1 MLTDYCHYI
10 FVLTPERLLY
20 LLISYPN
27 ININYLFIDEAHKIS
42 ARDGRSAFYYKVVD
56 MLAERPIK
64 PHIIFASPNIPNPE
78 VYLKLVPGAPIDQ
91 SAALSTSYSPVSQLK
106 YLVDLVQHRVQLFNE
121 RKQEMMFIKDLNAT
135 ASIPDTI
142 KEIISHSNK
151 KQSIVYFNSRDTAIE
166 YAVNYAD
173 SLHPKNDPVLDA
185 LAKEMLDYLFHHS
198 EWKDHIAFKGGTSL
212 SKAYGLIER
221 FSEDID
227 LILDWRV
234 LGYVIN
240 EPWEERSNTKQDIF
254 NKEANTRA
262 EVFLHDTFLPSI
274 VADLTAELGENIRCF
289 IDENDPQTV
298 KIAYPNSFADMS
310 ILQEIRLEIG
320 ALAAWTPV
328 KSTDITPYAAQEYGR
343 LFTQPSTN
351 ILTVLPE
358 RTFWEKVTILH
369 REAFR
374 SKERPFPSR
383 YSRHYYDLY
392 RMMQTEVKNNA
403 LADNDLLTRVVDF
416 KDKFYRCPWARY
428 DLAKRGTMRLMP
440 PEYNLNKLRA
450 DYEHMQNM
458 LFGNKPSFD
467 EILDGIT
474 KLEMEINQV

>member
-1 MLTDYCHYI
+1 MRNIAKINENDRKALFHNTAAKMGMTD
-10 FVLTPERLLY
+10 
-20 LLISYPN
+20 
-27 ININYLFIDEAHKIS
+27 A
-42 ARDGRSAFYYKVVD
+42 
-56 MLAERPIK
+56 
-64 PHIIFASPNIPNPE
+64 IIE
-78 VYLKLVPGAPIDQ
+78 
-91 SAALSTSYSPVSQLK
+91 
-106 YLVDLVQHRVQLFNE
+106 
-121 RKQEMMFIKDLNAT
+121 KDFW
-135 ASIPDTI
+135 
-142 KEIISHSNK
+142 
-151 KQSIVYFNSRDTAIE
+151 VCY
-166 YAVNYAD
+166 
-173 SLHPKNDPVLDA
+173 
-185 LAKEMLDYLFHHS
+185 MLDYLFHRCA
-198 EWKDHIAFKGGTSL
+198 WKDNIAFKGGTSL

-234 LGYVIN
+234 LGYGIN

-262 EVFLHDTFLPSI
+262 EVFLRDTFLSSI
-274 VADLTAELGENIRCF
+274 VADLTTELGENIKCF
-289 IDENDPQTV
+289 IDDDDPQTV
-298 KIAYPNSFADMS
+298 KIVYPNSFADMS

-328 KSTDITPYAAQEYGR
+328 KVADITPYAAQEYSR
-343 LFTQPSTN
+343 LFKQPSTD

-374 SKERPFPSR
+374 ADDRPFPSR

-392 RMMQTEVKNNA
+392 RMMKTEVKNNA

-440 PEYNLNKLRA
+440 PEYNLEKLRD

-467 EILDGIT
+467 EILAGIV
-474 KLEMEINQV
+474 KLEAELNRGDVK

>member
-1 MLTDYCHYI
+1 M
-10 FVLTPERLLY
+10 R
-20 LLISYPN
+20 N
-27 ININYLFIDEAHKIS
+27 IAK
-42 ARDGRSAFYYKVVD
+42 
-56 MLAERPIK
+56 
-64 PHIIFASPNIPNPE
+64 
-78 VYLKLVPGAPIDQ
+78 
-91 SAALSTSYSPVSQLK
+91 
-106 YLVDLVQHRVQLFNE
+106 
-121 RKQEMMFIKDLNAT
+121 
-135 ASIPDTI
+135 I
-142 KEIISHSNK
+142 KENDRKALFHNTAAKMGMTDAIIEK
-151 KQSIVYFNSRDTAIE
+151 DFWVCY
-166 YAVNYAD
+166 
-173 SLHPKNDPVLDA
+173 
-185 LAKEMLDYLFHHS
+185 MLDYLFHRCA
-198 EWKDHIAFKGGTSL
+198 WRDNIAFKGGTSL

-234 LGYVIN
+234 LGYGIN

-262 EVFLHDTFLPSI
+262 ELFLRDTFLPSI
-274 VADLTAELGENIRCF
+274 IADLTAELGENIRCF
-289 IDENDPQTV
+289 IDDDDPQTV
-298 KIAYPNSFADMS
+298 KIAYPNSFSDMS

-328 KSTDITPYAAQEYGR
+328 KLADITPYAAQVYGR
-343 LFTQPSTN
+343 LFKQPLTD

-374 SKERPFPSR
+374 AEDRPFPSR

-392 RMMQTEVKNNA
+392 RMMQTEVKDKA

-428 DLAKRGTMRLMP
+428 DLAMRGTMRLMP
-440 PEYNLNKLRA
+440 PEYNLDKLRD

-467 EILDGIT
+467 EIMDGIA
-474 KLEMEINQV
+474 KLETEINTFS